1 MKMMLNDRRPV
12 AVAFTDEDVIVTL
25 SDGSKVSNPL
35 SWHRWLAQAEAQQRE
50 NYVMGQD
57 SILWP
62 DLDEGLDIEGMLRG
76 IKPKQP
82 RSVATATNQPSS
94 HYMQLFRKYIGE

>member
-1 MKMMLNDRRPV
+1 MAAMNSILNNRRPV
-12 AVAFTDEDVIVTL
+12 DVTFAGDDVVVTL

-35 SWHRWLAQAEAQQRE
+35 TWHWWLSQATSEQRS
-50 NYVMGQD
+50 NYILGSS

-82 RSVATATNQPSS
+82 HAV
-94 HYMQLFRKYIGE
+94 G

>member
-1 MKMMLNDRRPV
+1 MMESLLSDRHPV
-12 AVAFTDEDVIVTL
+12 SVAFTDEDVIVTL
-25 SDGSKVSNPL
+25 SDGTKVSNPL
-35 SWHRWLAQAEAQQRE
+35 SWHWWLEHATPDLRANFILGR
-50 NYVMGQD
+50 Y

-82 RSVATATNQPSS
+82 RPIAD
-94 HYMQLFRKYIGE
+94 